1 MNDYYCPSCGGWV
14 DSLDENTGWCVGCTP
29 TSHPGSRSCFTCNKR
44 IPSHYNHRL
53 CSRCKAEEWLAQH
66 ADSIEL
72 YMMVGWSFATAKQQV
87 INDIRPN
94 CVICDTPISGG
105 NADSIFCTIHKTC
118 RTAQRRYRLYR
129 EKGMTKDEAVEQ
141 AIKAGRGIN
150 EHDRAAA

>member
-1 MNDYYCPSCGGWV
+1 MEEHYCPSCGEWV
-14 DSLDENTGWCVGCTP
+14 NSLNENTGWCVNCTP
-29 TSHPGSRSCFTCNKR
+29 THHPDSRSCPTCGVV
-44 IPSHYNHRL
+44 IPIHHNHRL
-53 CSRCKAEEWLAQH
+53 CSQCKAEEWLAKH

-72 YMMVGWSFATAKQQV
+72 YMMVGWSFAAAKRQV

-105 NADSIFCTIHKTC
+105 NADALFCTAQKEC

-129 EKGMTKDEAVEQ
+129 EKGMTKEQAVEA